1 MYKYII
7 KKLLYKFM
15 KILLIKQTSLGDVLH
30 ITPVIRALKK
40 WKPEALID
48 IVTDK
53 RALGILKNNPYINKL
68 YILDIYK
75 YEKEIFKS
83 PLKFI
88 STIKDF
94 FSYIKEVRKEK
105 YDIAIDLQGLE
116 RSIIFLYLCKAKKKY
131 AKGKWIFVKSNYYV
145 DINAIVGLI
154 SFLKFFDCPDDG
166 TDLDYFLPET
176 IEEDFT
182 KSIKKIKQEK
192 NFEIKKDYILLS
204 PFSRWETKDLSVN
217 KTREIIT
224 EIKKLKDIK
233 IIVSATADYNKEC
246 AEIVKGFDNVLD
258 FSGVFNLSE
267 LAYLIKNSLG
277 MITVD
282 SFPMHTGCAFK
293 KPLIA
298 IFGPTSEVRV
308 GPIAENSEIFRADNI
323 ECARCYKRKNCPN
336 NHICIEN
343 IDSKLL
349 AKRLIDKIYNQN

>member
-1 MYKYII
+1 
-7 KKLLYKFM
+7 M

-30 ITPVIRALKK
+30 MTPVIRALKK
-40 WKPEALID
+40 WKPESEID

-68 YILDIYK
+68 HVLDIYK

-83 PLKFI
+83 PLKFF
-88 STIKDF
+88 STIKEF
-94 FSYIKEVRKEK
+94 FSHIKEVRKKK

-131 AKGKWIFVKSNYYV
+131 AKGKWAFVKSNYYV

-154 SFLKFFDCPDDG
+154 SFLKFFDCPNDG
-166 TDLDYFLPET
+166 VDLDYFLPET
-176 IEEDFT
+176 IEEDFNKT
-182 KSIKKIKQEK
+182 IERIKQTK
-192 NFEIKKDYILLS
+192 NFEIEKDYIVFS

-217 KTREIIT
+217 KAREIIA
-224 EIKKLKDIK
+224 EIKKLKDIQ
-233 IIVSATADYNKEC
+233 IIVSATSDYNKEC
-246 AEIVKGFDNVLD
+246 KEIVEGFDNVLD
-258 FSGVFNLSE
+258 SSGLFNLTE
-267 LAYLIKNSLG
+267 LAYLIKNSKCML
-277 MITVD
+277 TVD

-298 IFGPTSEVRV
+298 IFGPTSEIRV
-308 GPIAENSEIFRADNI
+308 GPIAENSEVFRADNI
-323 ECARCYKRKNCPN
+323 ECEKCYKRKNCPN

-349 AKRLIDKIYNQN
+349 AKKLIDKIIN

>member
-1 MYKYII
+1 
-7 KKLLYKFM
+7 M

>member
-1 MYKYII
+1 
-7 KKLLYKFM
+7 M

-30 ITPVIRALKK
+30 MTPVIRALKK
-40 WKPEALID
+40 WKPESEID

-68 YILDIYK
+68 YVLDIYK

-83 PLKFI
+83 PLKFF

-94 FSYIKEVRKEK
+94 FSHIKEVRKKK

-116 RSIIFLYLCKAKKKY
+116 RSVIFLYLCKAKKKY
-131 AKGKWIFVKSNYYV
+131 AKGKWAFVKSNYYV

-154 SFLKFFDCPDDG
+154 SFLNFFDCPNDG
-166 TDLDYFLPET
+166 VDLDYFLPET
-176 IEEDFT
+176 IEEDFNKT
-182 KSIKKIKQEK
+182 IKRITQTK
-192 NFEIKKDYILLS
+192 NFEIEKDYIVFS

-217 KTREIIT
+217 KAREIIA
-224 EIKKLKDIK
+224 EIKKLKDIQ
-233 IIVSATADYNKEC
+233 IIISATSDYNKEC
-246 AEIVKGFDNVLD
+246 KEIVEGFDNVLD
-258 FSGVFNLSE
+258 SSGLFNLTE
-267 LAYLIKNSLG
+267 LAYLIKNSKCML
-277 MITVD
+277 TVD

-298 IFGPTSEVRV
+298 IFGPTSEIRV
-308 GPIAENSEIFRADNI
+308 GPIAENSEVFRADNI
-323 ECARCYKRKNCPN
+323 ECEKCYKRKNCPN

-349 AKRLIDKIYNQN
+349 AKRLIDKIIN

>member
-1 MYKYII
+1 
-7 KKLLYKFM
+7 M

-30 ITPVIRALKK
+30 MTPVIRALKK
-40 WKPEALID
+40 WKPESEID

-68 YILDIYK
+68 YVLDIYK

-83 PLKFI
+83 PLKFF
-88 STIKDF
+88 STIKEF
-94 FSYIKEVRKEK
+94 FSHIKEVRKKK

-131 AKGKWIFVKSNYYV
+131 AKGKWAFVKSNYYV

-154 SFLKFFDCPDDG
+154 SFLKFFDCPNDG
-166 TDLDYFLPET
+166 VDLDYFLPET
-176 IEEDFT
+176 IKEDFNKT
-182 KSIKKIKQEK
+182 IERIKQTK
-192 NFEIKKDYILLS
+192 NFEIEKDYIVFS

-217 KTREIIT
+217 KTREIIA
-224 EIKKLKDIK
+224 EIKNLKDIQ
-233 IIVSATADYNKEC
+233 IIVSATSDYNEEC
-246 AEIVKGFDNVLD
+246 KEIVEGFDNVLD
-258 FSGVFNLSE
+258 SSGLFNLTE
-267 LAYLIKNSLG
+267 LAYLIKNSKCML
-277 MITVD
+277 TVD

-298 IFGPTSEVRV
+298 IFGPTSEIRV
-308 GPIAENSEIFRADNI
+308 GPIAENSEVFRADNI
-323 ECARCYKRKNCPN
+323 ECEKCYKRKNCPN

-349 AKRLIDKIYNQN
+349 AKRLIDKIIN

>member
-1 MYKYII
+1 
-7 KKLLYKFM
+7 M

-204 PFSRWETKDLSVN
+204 PFSRWETKDLSVK

>member
-1 MYKYII
+1 
-7 KKLLYKFM
+7 M

-30 ITPVIRALKK
+30 MTPVIRALKK
-40 WKPEALID
+40 WKPESEID

-68 YILDIYK
+68 YVLDIYK

-83 PLKFI
+83 PLKFF
-88 STIKDF
+88 STIKEF
-94 FSYIKEVRKEK
+94 FSHIKEVRKKK

-131 AKGKWIFVKSNYYV
+131 AKGKWAFVKSNYYV

-154 SFLKFFDCPDDG
+154 SFLKFFDCPNDG
-166 TDLDYFLPET
+166 VDLDYFLPAT
-176 IEEDFT
+176 IEEDFNKT
-182 KSIKKIKQEK
+182 IERIKQTK
-192 NFEIKKDYILLS
+192 NFEIEKDYIVFS

-217 KTREIIT
+217 KAREIIA
-224 EIKKLKDIK
+224 EIKKLKDIQ
-233 IIVSATADYNKEC
+233 IIVSATSDYNKEC
-246 AEIVKGFDNVLD
+246 KEIVEGFDNVLD
-258 FSGVFNLSE
+258 SSGLFNLTE
-267 LAYLIKNSLG
+267 LAYLIKNSKCML
-277 MITVD
+277 TVD

-298 IFGPTSEVRV
+298 IFGPTSEIRV
-308 GPIAENSEIFRADNI
+308 GPIAENSEVFRADNI
-323 ECARCYKRKNCPN
+323 ECEKCYKRKNCPN

-349 AKRLIDKIYNQN
+349 AKRLIDKIIN